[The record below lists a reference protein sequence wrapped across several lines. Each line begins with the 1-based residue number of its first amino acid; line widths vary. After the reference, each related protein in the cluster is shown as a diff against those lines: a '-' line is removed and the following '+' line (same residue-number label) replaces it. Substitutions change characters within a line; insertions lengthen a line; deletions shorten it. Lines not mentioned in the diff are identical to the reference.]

1 MLNTHT
7 SCSSTIY
14 ITNGEPKMK
23 FVVAVV
29 RQATCSRRKF
39 GFKQAIWKKKNADD
53 KTYWVVSY
61 NHKVYVRKDTLKND
75 K

>member
-39 GFKQAIWKKKNADD
+39 GFKQAIWKKKMQMI
-53 KTYWVVSY
+53 KHIGLCLIITKSMCG
-61 NHKVYVRKDTLKND
+61 KIL
-75 K
+75 

>member
-1 MLNTHT
+1 
-7 SCSSTIY
+7 
-14 ITNGEPKMK
+14 MK